1 MPGTGKLTLTGQLG
15 EVLQESARAAVSFVR
30 ARADEL
36 DLLRDFSKKRDIHI
50 HVPEG
55 SIPKDGPS
63 AGVTIVVA
71 LVSALTG
78 RRVRNSVC
86 MTGEITRRGKVLA
99 VGGIKEKILAA
110 HRAGYE
116 CVILP
121 KENERDLDEIPQA
134 VRRVLRLQLVDQVE
148 EIFPLALMK
157 ARKAGSR
164 TPSPKQP
171 SVHSDSSGAR
181 LPN

>member
-1 MPGTGKLTLTGQLG
+1 MATGLAWTENGGELLLTEIGLMPGTGKLTLTGQLG

-71 LVSALTG
+71 LVSALDG
-78 RRVRNSVC
+78 
-86 MTGEITRRGKVLA
+86 
-99 VGGIKEKILAA
+99 
-110 HRAGYE
+110 
-116 CVILP
+116 P
-121 KENERDLDEIPQA
+121 
-134 VRRVLRLQLVDQVE
+134 
-148 EIFPLALMK
+148 
-157 ARKAGSR
+157 AGSQFR
-164 TPSPKQP
+164 
-171 SVHSDSSGAR
+171 VHDGRDHPAGKGIGR
-181 LPN
+181 GGD